1 MRKVMVEF
9 PRMYL
14 SSISSGLTGT
24 IILTPTF
31 SFIIQITL
39 CIMSTTT
46 TEIAPNNSA
55 VKLDTRLTQPSS
67 SPQPPKTIEAVEEDT
82 TPKSSTSALLSFI
95 SGGIGGACAVLV
107 GHPLDLV
114 KVRMQTSGSVP
125 VGSAPVSVTGMLSD
139 TLRKEGVRGLY
150 RGVSA
155 PLIAVS
161 PMFAVSFWS
170 YDMGQRIVKSY
181 GQSGMSEEQKTVTP
195 YRLSMSEICVAGA
208 LSAIPT
214 TGIMAPSERI
224 KCLLQVD
231 GSNAEKGGKAKYSGM
246 LDCAKQLMKEGGIAS
261 VYKGT
266 LATIARDI
274 PGTVAYFG
282 MYEFSKREIMKLQGI
297 DPNKGQLSLP
307 AIVTAGGFAGMAC
320 WTVGIPFDVIKSR
333 YQTAPE
339 GKYGGI
345 VDVYKALIKEEGY
358 AGLFRGLRP
367 ALMRAFPANAACF
380 LGVELTKKVLGA

>member
-1 MRKVMVEF
+1 M
-9 PRMYL
+9 
-14 SSISSGLTGT
+14 SSAAA
-24 IILTPTF
+24 
-31 SFIIQITL
+31 
-39 CIMSTTT
+39 
-46 TEIAPNNSA
+46 TEIDPTTVMA
-55 VKLDTRLTQPSS
+55 KLETKLTKPV
-67 SPQPPKTIEAVEEDT
+67 SPKAEEAAETDA
-82 TPKSSTSALLSFI
+82 PKSASALKSFV
-95 SGGIGGACAVLV
+95 SGGVGGACAVLV

-114 KVRMQTSGSVP
+114 KVRMQTSVLGAASR
-125 VGSAPVSVTGMLSD
+125 GGAGAQSVTGMLSD

-155 PLIAVS
+155 PLTAVS

-170 YDMGQRIVKSY
+170 YDMGQRMVKSY
-181 GQSGMSEEQKTVTP
+181 GQRGMTVEEKAAMP
-195 YRLSMSEICVAGA
+195 YSLSMAEICVAGA

-224 KCLLQVD
+224 KCLLQVQA
-231 GSNAEKGGKAKYSGM
+231 NEVERGGKAKYSGM
-246 LDCAKQLMKEGGIAS
+246 TDCARQLLKEGGMSS

-266 LATIARDI
+266 VATLARDI

-282 MYEFSKREIMKLQGI
+282 MYEYSKREIMKLQGI

-307 AIVTAGGFAGMAC
+307 AVVTAGGLAGMAC

-339 GKYGGI
+339 GKYSGI
-345 VDVYKALIKEEGY
+345 VDVYKALVKEEGY

-380 LGVELTKKVLGA
+380 LGVELSKNMLGFMD

>member
-1 MRKVMVEF
+1 M
-9 PRMYL
+9 
-14 SSISSGLTGT
+14 SSAAA
-24 IILTPTF
+24 
-31 SFIIQITL
+31 
-39 CIMSTTT
+39 
-46 TEIAPNNSA
+46 TEIDPTVMAKLETKITKPVSPN
-55 VKLDTRLTQPSS
+55 V
-67 SPQPPKTIEAVEEDT
+67 VEEAEKTDA
-82 TPKSSTSALLSFI
+82 PKSASALKSFV
-95 SGGIGGACAVLV
+95 SGGVGGACAVLV

-114 KVRMQTSGSVP
+114 KVRMQTSV
-125 VGSAPVSVTGMLSD
+125 VGGGAGASVTGMLSD
-139 TLRKEGVRGLY
+139 TLRREGVRGLY

-155 PLIAVS
+155 PLTAVS

-170 YDMGQRIVKSY
+170 YDMGQRMVKSY
-181 GQSGMSEEQKTVTP
+181 GQRGMTSEEKATMP
-195 YRLSMSEICVAGA
+195 YSLSMAEICVAGA

-224 KCLLQVD
+224 KCLLQVQA
-231 GSNAEKGGKAKYSGM
+231 GEVERGGKAKYSGM
-246 LDCAKQLMKEGGIAS
+246 TDCARQLLKEGGMAS

-266 LATIARDI
+266 VATLARDI

-282 MYEFSKREIMKLQGI
+282 MYEYSKREIMKMQGI

-307 AIVTAGGFAGMAC
+307 AVVTAGGLAGMAC

-339 GKYGGI
+339 GKYSGI

-380 LGVELTKKVLGA
+380 LGVELSKNMLGFMD

>member
-1 MRKVMVEF
+1 
-9 PRMYL
+9 
-14 SSISSGLTGT
+14 
-24 IILTPTF
+24 
-31 SFIIQITL
+31 
-39 CIMSTTT
+39 
-46 TEIAPNNSA
+46 
-55 VKLDTRLTQPSS
+55 
-67 SPQPPKTIEAVEEDT
+67 
-82 TPKSSTSALLSFI
+82 
-95 SGGIGGACAVLV
+95 
-107 GHPLDLV
+107 
-114 KVRMQTSGSVP
+114 MQTSSSSGATAS
-125 VGSAPVSVTGMLSD
+125 SASVTGMLSD
-139 TLRKEGVRGLY
+139 TLRTQGVRGLY

-155 PLIAVS
+155 PLLAVS

-181 GQSGMSEEQKTVTP
+181 GQWNMTADEQKAN
-195 YRLSMSEICVAGA
+195 YSLSMSEICVAGA

-214 TGIMAPSERI
+214 TAIMAPSERI

-231 GSNAEKGGKAKYSGM
+231 GSNAEKKGGAAKYTGM
-246 LDCAKQLMKEGGIAS
+246 LDCARQLIKEGGIAS

-266 LATIARDI
+266 VATLARDI

-282 MYEFSKREIMKLQGI
+282 MYEYSKREIMKLQGI
-297 DPNKGQLSLP
+297 DTSSQKNGELSLP
-307 AIVTAGGFAGMAC
+307 AIVTAGGLAGMAC

-339 GKYGGI
+339 GKYSGI

-380 LGVELTKKVLGA
+380 LGVELSKKMLGFMD

>member
-1 MRKVMVEF
+1 M
-9 PRMYL
+9 
-14 SSISSGLTGT
+14 SSAAA
-24 IILTPTF
+24 
-31 SFIIQITL
+31 
-39 CIMSTTT
+39 
-46 TEIAPNNSA
+46 TEIDPTAMA
-55 VKLDTRLTQPSS
+55 KLETKITKPV
-67 SPQPPKTIEAVEEDT
+67 SPKQVVEEAEEKTDAPPKSA
-82 TPKSSTSALLSFI
+82 SSALKSFV
-95 SGGIGGACAVLV
+95 SGGVGGACAVLV

-114 KVRMQTSGSVP
+114 KVRMQTT
-125 VGSAPVSVTGMLSD
+125 SAGAGGGGGAAASSSVTGMLSD
-139 TLRKEGVRGLY
+139 TLRREGVRGLY

-155 PLIAVS
+155 PLTAVS

-170 YDMGQRIVKSY
+170 YDMGQRMVKFY
-181 GQSGMSEEQKTVTP
+181 GQRGMTHEERATVP
-195 YRLSMSEICVAGA
+195 YSLSMAEICVAGA

-224 KCLLQVD
+224 KCLLQVQA
-231 GSNAEKGGKAKYSGM
+231 GEVERGGKAKYSGM
-246 LDCAKQLMKEGGIAS
+246 TDCARQLLREGGMAS

-266 LATIARDI
+266 VATLARDI

-282 MYEFSKREIMKLQGI
+282 MYEYSKREIMKLQGI
-297 DPNKGQLSLP
+297 DPGKGQLSLP
-307 AIVTAGGFAGMAC
+307 AVVTAGGLAGMAC

-339 GKYGGI
+339 GKYSGI

-380 LGVELTKKVLGA
+380 LGVELSKNMLGFMD

>member
-1 MRKVMVEF
+1 
-9 PRMYL
+9 
-14 SSISSGLTGT
+14 
-24 IILTPTF
+24 
-31 SFIIQITL
+31 
-39 CIMSTTT
+39 MSTAT
-46 TEIAPNNSA
+46 TEIKHPNNA
-55 VKLDTRLTQPSS
+55 VKLETRLTQPSS
-67 SPQPPKTIEAVEEDT
+67 SPPPKMAVEEDT
-82 TPKSSTSALLSFI
+82 PKSSSTSALQSFI

-125 VGSAPVSVTGMLSD
+125 VGSASVSVTGMLSD

-155 PLIAVS
+155 PLTAVS

-181 GQSGMSEEQKTVTP
+181 GQWGMTEEQKAVTP
-195 YRLSMSEICVAGA
+195 YSLSMSEICVAGA

-231 GSNAEKGGKAKYSGM
+231 GSNVEKGGKAKYSGM

-339 GKYGGI
+339 GKYNGI
-345 VDVYKALIKEEGY
+345 MDVYKALIKEEGY

-380 LGVELTKKVLGA
+380 LGVELTKKLLGA

>member
-1 MRKVMVEF
+1 M
-9 PRMYL
+9 
-14 SSISSGLTGT
+14 SSAATTSEINPTVTAKLETKLTK
-24 IILTPTF
+24 P
-31 SFIIQITL
+31 
-39 CIMSTTT
+39 
-46 TEIAPNNSA
+46 IAPN
-55 VKLDTRLTQPSS
+55 
-67 SPQPPKTIEAVEEDT
+67 VEEAAEKE
-82 TPKSSTSALLSFI
+82 TPKSESALKSFV
-95 SGGIGGACAVLV
+95 SGGVGGACAVLV

-114 KVRMQTSGSVP
+114 KVRMQTS
-125 VGSAPVSVTGMLSD
+125 VGVAAGGGASVTGMLSD

-155 PLIAVS
+155 PLTAVS

-170 YDMGQRIVKSY
+170 YDMGQRMVRSY
-181 GQSGMSEEQKTVTP
+181 GQWGMTP
-195 YRLSMSEICVAGA
+195 DEMAARPYSLGMAEICVAGA

-224 KCLLQVD
+224 KCLLQVQA
-231 GSNAEKGGKAKYSGM
+231 NEVEKGGKAKYSGM
-246 LDCAKQLMKEGGIAS
+246 MDCARQLLKEGGMSS

-266 LATIARDI
+266 VATLARDI

-282 MYEFSKREIMKLQGI
+282 MYEYSKREIMKLQGI

-307 AIVTAGGFAGMAC
+307 AVVTAGGLAGMAC

-339 GKYGGI
+339 GKYSGI

-367 ALMRAFPANAACF
+367 ALMRAFPANAAQGVTTCADACF
-380 LGVELTKKVLGA
+380 SGKCGMLPWGGALEEDAWVHGLDVTPFETSLVIVCVNDSGR